1 MMKSRVAQTSTCG
14 SQLHVFGVR
23 VRSRRAML
31 HVYKHKKQAKRAA
44 QAAAARTLGRAG
56 ARKAARTTS
65 CRRSTE
71 VYE

>member
-14 SQLHVFGVR
+14 SRLHVFGVR
-23 VRSRRAML
+23 SIRAML